1 MTLGVMA
8 DEVIPLDVKL
18 VAAVSSSTPMNVA
31 AYCRQNRISRKVFYK
46 WRARYEAE
54 GLDGLVERSR
64 RPKSSPHAT
73 PVAIEDVIVTLRKEL
88 LEIGA
93 DAGPATIHWHL
104 GNRTDL
110 GLTAEQIPSEST
122 IWRVLVR
129 RGFVTP
135 APNKKPRKSI
145 RRFEADRPN
154 ERWQTDATKW
164 KIKIGGTEIVGF
176 LDDCTR
182 MCLSLMAFP
191 SATSEACWQAF
202 CEAANRHGIPLEM
215 LSDNGLCFSGKLRGV
230 EVFFETQLRAA
241 GVRPVTSRPFHPQT
255 CGKIER
261 FHQTLKKWL
270 RKQPLARDLIELQH
284 QLDTFRHWYN
294 NERPHRAMG
303 RITPAQRW
311 AERPAIDGPTLALA
325 SDPRQTTVTITD
337 RGIAVCRPWR
347 IHIGRAHAG
356 KTAHVLLDDTHAAI
370 YIDGQLVRHLE
381 LDTTRSYQ
389 PKQ

>member
-1 MTLGVMA
+1 MA
-8 DEVIPLDVKL
+8 DEVTPLDVKL
-18 VAAVSSSTPMNVA
+18 VAAVSSKTPINVS
-31 AYCRQNRISRKVFYK
+31 AYCDDSGISRETFYK

-64 RPKSSPHAT
+64 RPKSSPRAT

-88 LEIGA
+88 LEIGS
-93 DAGPATIHWHL
+93 DAGPGTIHWHL

-135 APNKKPRKSI
+135 EPNKKPRKAI

-164 KIKIGGTEIVGF
+164 KIKIGGTEIVGI

-182 MCLSLMAFP
+182 MCLSLMAFS

-202 CEAANRHGIPLEM
+202 CEAASRHGLPVQL

-284 QLDTFRHWYN
+284 QLDRFRYWYN
-294 NERPHRAMG
+294 NERPHRALG

-311 AERPAIDGPTLALA
+311 AERPAIDGPTLPLA
-325 SDPRQTTVTITD
+325 SDPRQTTVTITE

-356 KTAHVLLDDTHAAI
+356 KTAHVMLDDTHAAV